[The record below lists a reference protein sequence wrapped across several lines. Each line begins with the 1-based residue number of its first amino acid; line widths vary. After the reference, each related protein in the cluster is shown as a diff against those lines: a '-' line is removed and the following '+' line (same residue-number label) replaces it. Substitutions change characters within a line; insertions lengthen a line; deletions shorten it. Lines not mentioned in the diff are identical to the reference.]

1 MKTEPEAGWFAL
13 NLALLSECQPEL
25 AAYLEE
31 IAVEPLELV
40 DTKSGY
46 LTARL
51 KGRWLHSSRDPVAEA
66 SRIATA
72 SIDPASD
79 TAIVL
84 GAGLGW
90 TIEASLLRPGIER
103 VVVCEAD
110 PAKLAAMLSS
120 RDLRPILADPR
131 LTWMVGGD
139 PGALLVALSECGAK
153 LASLLSLASLES
165 FDADWYRGLRE
176 AFSRWKAKEEINAN
190 TLGRFGRLWIRNLAR
205 NSGSFAGF
213 PGIEG
218 LAQTFAEIPAL
229 VVAAGPSLDAILPF
243 LGELRQRC
251 LIVAVDTALRS
262 LLRAGQEPDFL
273 VVVDP
278 QYWNWRHI
286 ADLEAP
292 SACLVS
298 EPAVFPPA
306 LRRRQRAIFL
316 AESLFPLG
324 RILAGPGRGLL
335 GAGGS
340 VATSA
345 WDLARHLGASTIFM
359 AGLDLGYPGGHTHAK
374 ASLFEQRALASGSRL
389 LPGATAQAAALFGA
403 PGDFV
408 PANDGGLVFSDQRM
422 ALYAWWFEA
431 RLARREGAATKT
443 LSAGG
448 RAIPGMGFASIEEVL
463 ALPLKRTDIDRRLA
477 QVVSIR
483 PAAETGE
490 RLATALEGLLVGLR
504 RIEAAARRG
513 VEAARAGREG
523 LGRGLSPKASLAILT
538 EVDAELSL
546 NEVRDV
552 AGFLLPSLRD
562 LAGRPPSDLEGSL
575 AQSEGLYA
583 AILSSTSEQL
593 ALLEGEQRS
602 PEGGDSSDKRMISP

>member
-1 MKTEPEAGWFAL
+1 MKIEPEAGWFAL
-13 NLALLSECQPEL
+13 NRALLSESQPGL
-25 AAYLEE
+25 AEYLEE
-31 IAVEPLELV
+31 IEAEPLELV
-40 DTKSGY
+40 ETKSGY
-46 LTARL
+46 PTARL
-51 KGRWLHSSRDPVAEA
+51 RGRWLHSSRDPLAEA
-66 SRIATA
+66 SRIAA
-72 SIDPASD
+72 AAIEPASD

-90 TIEASLLRPGIER
+90 TIEAALLRPGIER
-103 VVVCEAD
+103 VLVCEAD

-120 RDLRPILADPR
+120 RDLRPILSDRR
-131 LTWMVGGD
+131 LSWMVGGD

-153 LASLLSLASLES
+153 LASLLSLASLEA
-165 FDADWYRGLRE
+165 FDADWYRGIRD

-190 TLGRFGRLWIRNLAR
+190 TLARFGRLWIKNLAR
-205 NSGSFAGF
+205 NAGFFAAF

-218 LAQTFAEIPAL
+218 LEKAFVGIPAL
-229 VVAAGPSLDAILPF
+229 VLAAGPSLDALLPF

-251 LIVAVDTALRS
+251 LLVAVDTALRS
-262 LLRAGQEPDFL
+262 LLRAGHEPDFL

-324 RILAGPGRGLL
+324 RILAGSGRGLL

-448 RAIPGMGFASIEEVL
+448 RAIPGMGLVSVEGIL
-463 ALPLKRTDIDRRLA
+463 ALPLRRGDIDEGLA
-477 QVVSIR
+477 KVVAIR
-483 PAAETGE
+483 PAAQAGE
-490 RLATALEGLLVGLR
+490 RLAEAMEGLLVGLKK
-504 RIEAAARRG
+504 IEAAARRG
-513 VEAARAGREG
+513 VEAARSGREG
-523 LGRGLSPKASLAILT
+523 LRRAVSPKAALAILT
-538 EVDAELSL
+538 EVDAELSR
-546 NEVRDV
+546 NDVRDV
-552 AGFLLPSLRD
+552 AGFLLPPLRD
-562 LAGRPPSDLEGSL
+562 LAGSLPSDLDGSL
-575 AQSEGLYA
+575 AQSESLYA
-583 AILSSTSEQL
+583 AILASASDQL
-593 ALLEGEQRS
+593 ALLEEER
-602 PEGGDSSDKRMISP
+602 PRRK